1 MRILLFL
8 FVFAFA
14 FDKINRESE
23 MCVRPA
29 RIPHLHISGIS
40 DSESWVGEARCVP
53 SNSPSGIYQLRYLL
67 TYQCLVWP
75 GFGLARLL
83 ASSTAAATGDFSHKT
98 SYSQKSERAVGFSRK
113 KHRLSYDTHTYTYPG
128 PVMTVPFHL
137 RRAHPQHDMRKR
149 LRRRL
154 TV

>member
-1 MRILLFL
+1 MSDRRAYRIY
-8 FVFAFA
+8 
-14 FDKINRESE
+14 
-23 MCVRPA
+23 
-29 RIPHLHISGIS
+29 
-40 DSESWVGEARCVP
+40 
-53 SNSPSGIYQLRYLL
+53 IYQVSVIQNHGYARHAAFLRIRLHATTYLSATIL

-113 KHRLSYDTHTYTYPG
+113 KHRLSYDTHMSYTYPG
-128 PVMTVPFHL
+128 RVMTVPFHL

-149 LRRRL
+149 FRRRL
-154 TV
+154 TVRVGARQFEEARLRKGS